1 MLDIPRRPKTR
12 IFFEGLYAEKMGI
25 LTYRI
30 KEKGER
36 TKSYKFKNRLD
47 GSPMGIEKKLTGQYK
62 QKNRRVAFYS
72 YEKRKARNILK
83 IRRK

>member
-1 MLDIPRRPKTR
+1 MPIIPKTR
-12 IFFEGLYAEKMGI
+12 IFFEGLYAEKIGL

-30 KEKGER
+30 KEKGKR
-36 TKSYKFKNRLD
+36 TRSYQFKNSLD
-47 GSPMGIEKKLTGQYK
+47 GSPMGVEKKLTGQNK